1 MKKATTTDSSRH
13 KLKPT
18 ETDEY
23 YAWLW
28 DTTKK
33 APSKR
38 PLTVDK
44 KLYRKFKKV
53 QEQYQSRMGFF
64 TSG

>member
-1 MKKATTTDSSRH
+1 MTDPSKKRDRV

-28 DTTKK
+28 DTMHR

-38 PLTVDK
+38 PLTVDG
-44 KLYRKFKKV
+44 KLYRKFKRVKKAY
-53 QEQYQSRMGFF
+53 EDRAGFL